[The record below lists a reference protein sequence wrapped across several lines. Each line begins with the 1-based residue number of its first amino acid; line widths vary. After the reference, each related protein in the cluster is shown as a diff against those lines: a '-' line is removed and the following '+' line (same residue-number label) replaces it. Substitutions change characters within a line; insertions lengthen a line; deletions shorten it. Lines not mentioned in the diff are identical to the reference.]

1 MRYNLIQMKRLLL
14 MCIACLSASFAF
26 GQGESK
32 LLVQVH
38 QESGVA
44 IPFASIEVFR
54 GEYLK
59 YDTQTDF
66 LGFGTIEGIEP
77 GSYEV
82 EVHYSGLERKRIP
95 LLLNAGQERAELITL
110 SGKEGKYY
118 KLPAKPR
125 PLPNLGSFSYSL
137 KNGNDYLSISIKVYC
152 PGDDS
157 LIASHPETAGIITF
171 DNLIEG
177 EYQAQI
183 TEDGYT
189 FKRLVCVKGG
199 VEADFGL
206 IIEHLNIRR
215 GHSGFRWFPRFLSGP
230 GTSFTLTAEDI
241 RRIPY

>member
-1 MRYNLIQMKRLLL
+1 MKYFLLI
-14 MCIACLSASFAF
+14 CVAFLSTSLAF
-26 GQGESK
+26 GQRESK
-32 LLVQVH
+32 LLVQVQ
-38 QESGVA
+38 QESGEA
-44 IPFASIEVFR
+44 IPFARIGIFR

-59 YDTQTDF
+59 YDTQTDL

-95 LLLNAGQERAELITL
+95 LFLISGQERAELITL
-110 SGKEGKYY
+110 SGKEGEYY
-118 KLPAKPR
+118 KLPRKPR
-125 PLPNLGSFSYSL
+125 PLPNLGSFSFYF
-137 KNGNDYLSISIKVYC
+137 KDGNDYLPISIKVYC
-152 PGDDS
+152 PGSDS
-157 LIASHPETAGIITF
+157 LIAAHPLTIGIITF

-189 FKRLVCVKGG
+189 FKRPVYVKGG

-206 IIEHLNIRR
+206 IIEHLNIRT
-215 GHSGFRWFPRFLSGP
+215 GHSRWFPRFLSGP

-241 RRIPY
+241 RRMPY